1 MAKYK
6 VKNTCILH
14 NKKLYLDGDTLELS
28 DNEAKRLAEYI
39 EIVETK
45 NSTKNTV
52 NNKSKASEENDGKQ
66 TV

>member
-6 VKNTCILH
+6 VKNTSILH
-14 NKKLYLDGDTLELS
+14 NKKLYADGDILELS
-28 DNEAKRLAEYI
+28 DNEAKRLADYI
-39 EIVETK
+39 ELVETK

-52 NNKSKASEENDGKQ
+52 NNKTKASEENDGKQ